1 MKMELFDPVLPVTI
15 WKANEF
21 DMRLLPNVV
30 NKIDTELLLS
40 TLAPRVLPRGSTS
53 VVSFG

>member
-1 MKMELFDPVLPVTI
+1 MELFDPVLPVTI